1 MTDVQ
6 TPRPRQETVHTD
18 TGGERPAPSTGW
30 LRWGWRQLTSM
41 RTALILLFLLA
52 LGSIPGSLLP
62 QQGTDPAS
70 VTQYYT
76 SHPDLAPW
84 LNRLGLFNVFA
95 APWFAAIYLLLFA
108 SLVGCVVPRTFRLAG
123 SARTPPP
130 RAPRNLAR
138 LPQSS
143 SYTSALPPAA
153 AVDGA
158 AAVLGGQR
166 FRLRRPAAGD
176 SDATDTGYWVS
187 AEKGYLRE
195 AGNLLFHLSLLGVL
209 LSIAAGGLFGYKA
222 DKLVVEGQ
230 PAFSDTVSALDEWHP
245 GRLVS
250 GSDLASFTLALNKFT
265 ANYVESGESLGQ
277 PSNFNANVTYTSSPG
292 AKPETYNIRIN
303 DPLSVD
309 SVKVYLIGHG
319 YAPEFKVTAP
329 SGQVVYDEATPFIP
343 ANTST
348 LLSDGVVKAPDA
360 SLGFEGV
367 FVPTAVSSGGT
378 LQSIF
383 PAANNPAV
391 SLIGYSGNLGM
402 NDGQPQSVYQLDTTG
417 MTQVSGSPHLMLPG
431 QTWTLAGGKGSIEFV
446 GVKQWVSL
454 AVTYDPGQVPALV
467 CGILALAGL
476 LISFFVRRRR
486 VFVRAVPAASGSG
499 SVVTVGGLTRS
510 DASGGFEEE
519 FAELAAE
526 IAAAEPAYV
535 STEQVTVSPGPAAG
549 AAPADGTDQGGSTQ
563 QGASPDPGDSPG
575 AAGNTDSGRSPEP
588 GNQSEPGDPSEPGA

>member
-1 MTDVQ
+1 VTDVH
-6 TPRPRQETVHTD
+6 TPKSQPESVAGDDEAAHSFGVSPEGAAD
-18 TGGERPAPSTGW
+18 GGTGRTSAPSQANAGW

-52 LGSIPGSLLP
+52 LGSIPGSILP
-62 QQGTDPAS
+62 QEGADPAS
-70 VTQYYT
+70 VQQYYT
-76 SHPDLAPW
+76 SHPGLAPW
-84 LNRLGLFNVFA
+84 LNHLGLFNVFA

-123 SARTPPP
+123 AARTPPP
-130 RAPRNLAR
+130 RAPKNLAR
-138 LPQSS
+138 LPHSS
-143 SYTSALPPAA
+143 SYPSALPPAA

-158 AAVLGGQR
+158 AAILRGQR
-166 FRLRRPAAGD
+166 FRLRRSAADDPGRD
-176 SDATDTGYWVS
+176 GTGQWVS

-195 AGNLLFHLSLLGVL
+195 VGNLLFHLSLLGVL

-230 PAFSDTVSALDEWHP
+230 APFADTVSALDEFHP

-250 GSDLASFTLALNKFT
+250 GSDLAPFSLALNKFT
-265 ANYVESGESLGQ
+265 ASYIESGESRGQ

-292 AKPETYNIRIN
+292 GKPQTYNIRIN

-319 YAPEFKVTAP
+319 YAPEFKVTGAN
-329 SGQVVYDEATPFIP
+329 GQVAYQEATPFIP
-343 ANTST
+343 ANTGT
-348 LLSDGVVKAPDA
+348 FLSDGVVKVPDA
-360 SLGFEGV
+360 SLGFMGV
-367 FVPTAVSSGGT
+367 FVPTALAAGGT

-383 PAANNPAV
+383 PAADAPAV

-402 NDGQPQSVYQLDTTG
+402 NSGVPQSVYQLDTTG
-417 MTQVSGSPHLMLPG
+417 MTKVSGSPRLLLPG
-431 QTWTLAGGKGSIEFV
+431 QTWALPGGKGSITFV
-446 GVKQWVSL
+446 GVKQWASL
-454 AVTYDPGQVPALV
+454 AITYDPGQVPALV

-476 LISFFVRRRR
+476 LLSFFVRRRR
-486 VFVRAVPAASGSG
+486 VFVRAVPGPSGTG

-526 IAAAEPAYV
+526 FAAAEP
-535 STEQVTVSPGPAAG
+535 SDHGK
-549 AAPADGTDQGGSTQ
+549 
-563 QGASPDPGDSPG
+563 
-575 AAGNTDSGRSPEP
+575 PEP
-588 GNQSEPGDPSEPGA
+588 SNQTETEEA

>member
-1 MTDVQ
+1 VTDVQ

-18 TGGERPAPSTGW
+18 TGGDRPAPSTGW
-30 LRWGWRQLTSM
+30 ARWAWRQLTSM

-52 LGSIPGSLLP
+52 LGSIPGSVLP
-62 QQGTDPAS
+62 QQGTDPSA
-70 VTQYYT
+70 VQQYYT

-84 LNRLGLFNVFA
+84 MNRLDLFNVFA

-143 SYTSALPPAA
+143 SYSSALPPAA

-166 FRLRRPAAGD
+166 FRLRRPAAG
-176 SDATDTGYWVS
+176 DTGYWVS

-222 DKLVVEGQ
+222 DRLLVEGQ
-230 PAFSDTVSALDEWHP
+230 SFSDTTSALNEFHP

-250 GSDLASFTLALNKFT
+250 GSDLAPFSLTLNKFT
-265 ANYVESGESLGQ
+265 ATYVTSGASRGQ
-277 PSNFNANVTYTSSPG
+277 PSDFEADVSYAASPG
-292 AKPETYNIRIN
+292 GAEKNYKIRIN
-303 DPLSVD
+303 DPLPVD

-329 SGQVVYDEATPFIP
+329 SGTVAYQEATPFIP
-343 ANTST
+343 ANTGT

-367 FVPTAVSSGGT
+367 FVPTGISVGGT
-378 LQSIF
+378 LESIF
-383 PAANNPAV
+383 PAADYPAV

-402 NDGQPQSVYQLDTTG
+402 NVAESQSVYQLDTAGLTKI
-417 MTQVSGSPHLMLPG
+417 SGSPHLLLPG
-431 QTWTLAGGKGSIEFV
+431 QTWKLPGGKGSIEFV
-446 GVKQWVSL
+446 GLKNWVSL
-454 AVTYDPGQVPALV
+454 AVTYDPGQLPALV

-486 VFVRAVPAASGSG
+486 VFVRAVPAASGTG

-526 IAAAEPAYV
+526 IAAAEPGHL
-535 STEQVTVSPGPAAG
+535 SPESAATTHQ
-549 AAPADGTDQGGSTQ
+549 DS
-563 QGASPDPGDSPG
+563 SPDPGSTPG
-575 AAGNTDSGRSPEP
+575 PAGNPEPGSGPEP
-588 GNQSEPGDPSEPGA
+588 GNQSEPGA

>member
-1 MTDVQ
+1 MTDIH
-6 TPRPRQETVHTD
+6 TPQSESAAAEDEAT
-18 TGGERPAPSTGW
+18 RPASEVEAGGAEDGTGRAAPPPNPGW

-52 LGSIPGSLLP
+52 LGSIPGSVLP
-62 QQGTDPAS
+62 QEGTDQSS
-70 VTQYYT
+70 VQQYFT
-76 SHPDLAPW
+76 AHPTLAPW

-108 SLVGCVVPRTFRLAG
+108 SLIGCVVPRTFRLVG

-138 LPQSS
+138 LPQST
-143 SYTSALPPAA
+143 SYSSALSPAA

-166 FRLRRPAAGD
+166 FRLRRSAA
-176 SDATDTGYWVS
+176 DATEHWVS

-195 AGNLLFHLSLLGVL
+195 VGNLLFHLSLLGVL

-222 DKLVVEGQ
+222 DKLLVEGQ
-230 PAFSDTVSALDEWHP
+230 SFSDTVSALDEIHP

-250 GSDLASFTLALNKFT
+250 DSDFAPFSLTLNKFT
-265 ANYVESGESLGQ
+265 AQYIESGQSVGQ
-277 PSNFNANVTYTSSPG
+277 PSNFEADVTYTSSPG
-292 AKPETYNIRIN
+292 ANPGTYRIRIN

-309 SVKVYLIGHG
+309 SLKVYLIGHG
-319 YAPEFKVTAP
+319 YAPEFKVTGAN
-329 SGQVVYDEATPFIP
+329 GKVAYEEATPFIP

-348 LLSDGVVKAPDA
+348 FLSDGVVKAPDA
-360 SLGFEGV
+360 SLGFMGV
-367 FVPTAVSSGGT
+367 FVPTALPVNGT

-383 PAANNPAV
+383 PAADNPAV

-402 NDGQPQSVYQLDTTG
+402 DSGQPQSVYQLDTTG
-417 MTQVSGSPHLMLPG
+417 MTKISGSPHLLQPG
-431 QTWTLAGGKGSIEFV
+431 QSWTLPGGKGSITFV

-454 AVTYDPGQVPALV
+454 AITYDPGQVPALV
-467 CGILALAGL
+467 CGMLALAGL

-486 VFVRAVPAASGSG
+486 VFVRAAPAASGAG

-526 IAAAEPAYV
+526 IAAAEL
-535 STEQVTVSPGPAAG
+535 AAQ
-549 AAPADGTDQGGSTQ
+549 DK
-563 QGASPDPGDSPG
+563 PD
-575 AAGNTDSGRSPEP
+575 P
-588 GNQSEPGDPSEPGA
+588 GNQSESPGA